1 MFSVYGRMTALPGRG
16 EELVAV
22 LLEGFRVCVEGG
34 GLLGY
39 TVNTALDDPDTVWL
53 TQLWSDKGAHD
64 ATTRS
69 EPVVAVTSRVPA
81 LLAGQPEGCYGNAV
95 HAHGRIDAA

>member
-22 LLEGFRVCVEGG
+22 LLEGFRVCVAGG

-39 TVNTALDDPDTVWL
+39 TVNTAMDEPDTVWL
-53 TQLWSDKGAHD
+53 TQLWSGKDAHD

-95 HAHGRIDAA
+95 HVHGLTDAA